1 LHTLRETEEL
11 TPYDTIRSVFSEGDN
26 LYRGTLF
33 TEKSHIQLVV
43 RNERC
48 IRGYFRPIEA

>member
-1 LHTLRETEEL
+1 
-11 TPYDTIRSVFSEGDN
+11 VFSEGDN